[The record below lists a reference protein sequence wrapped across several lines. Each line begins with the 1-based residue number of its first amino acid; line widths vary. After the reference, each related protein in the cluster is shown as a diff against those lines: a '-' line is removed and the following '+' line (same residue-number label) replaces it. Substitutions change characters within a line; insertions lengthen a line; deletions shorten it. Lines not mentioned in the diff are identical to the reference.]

1 MLGCSGEAVR
11 PSTYGFG
18 GTQFNPYRK
27 DRQSS
32 DAERGNLRRGEGLR
46 PEPWTQVPHLLRRER
61 TGPRPGPRIRLG
73 LAPPLPHGSLGA
85 DDPCDLWGEGAV
97 SGLDHRHGS

>member
-1 MLGCSGEAVR
+1 MQSHARVLR

-18 GTQFNPYRK
+18 GDTVQPILEG
-27 DRQSS
+27 QSS
-32 DAERGNLRRGEGLR
+32 DAERGNLRQGEGLR
-46 PEPWTQVPHLLRRER
+46 PEPWTQVPRLLRRER
-61 TGPRPGPRIRLG
+61 TGPQPGPQVRLG

-97 SGLDHRHGS
+97 RGLDHRHGS